1 MGKMIKDKRINKIEQ
16 YIIKHNSVSLDDL
29 MKVFKVSK
37 NTIRR
42 DVQELV
48 ERGDFK
54 KVYGGVTVNDDKR
67 AKLESFQDRQVQ
79 NQTEKEMI
87 GKVAA
92 NYVEDGDIIFIDS
105 GTTTIEMIESI
116 IKKQV
121 TIITNSLDLI
131 WRALP
136 YENLNVITAGGIL
149 KRKTNSF
156 GSLKYMDT
164 LNAYNI
170 NKAFM
175 ASTGVSL
182 SNGVTN
188 ASPFESELK
197 ASIVNRCSEVF
208 LLVDHDKFDKYGL
221 MTYCRLD
228 EIDYLVTDRMP
239 SEAYQNYAEKNDI
252 QLILAE

>member
-1 MGKMIKDKRINKIEQ
+1 MIKEKRINKIEE
-16 YIIKHNSVSLDDL
+16 YIIEHKSVSLDEL
-29 MKVFKVSK
+29 MNVFKVSK

-54 KVYGGVTVNDDKR
+54 KVYGGVAVNDDKR
-67 AKLESFQDRQVQ
+67 AKLESFHDRQVR
-79 NQTEKEMI
+79 NQKEKERI
-87 GKVAA
+87 GKAAA
-92 NYVEDGDIIFIDS
+92 NFVNDGDIIFIDS
-105 GTTTIEMIESI
+105 GTTTIEMIKFI
-116 IKKQV
+116 NNKQV
-121 TIITNSLDLI
+121 TVITNSLDFI
-131 WRALP
+131 VQSLP

-149 KRKTNSF
+149 ERKTNSF
-156 GSLKYMDT
+156 GSLKYMDI

-175 ASTGVSL
+175 AATGISL

-188 ASPFESELK
+188 ASPLESELK
-197 ASIVNRCSEVF
+197 SSIVDRSSEVY

-228 EIDYLVTDRMP
+228 KIDYLITDKMP
-239 SEAYQNYAEKNDI
+239 AEVYQNYTKKNGIELVIAE
-252 QLILAE
+252 